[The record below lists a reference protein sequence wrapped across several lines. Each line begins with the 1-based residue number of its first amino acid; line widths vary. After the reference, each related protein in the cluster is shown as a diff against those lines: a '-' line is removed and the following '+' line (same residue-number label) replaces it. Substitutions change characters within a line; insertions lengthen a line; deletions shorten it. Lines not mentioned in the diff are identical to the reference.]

1 MRNGTLAFARAR
13 ARARDLSPFLSLFLF
28 RARALL
34 GSVPAIIP
42 GSRDY
47 AQLPRGTFSRT
58 TPAAATVELAPIWP
72 PPVLSP
78 ALGSNAR
85 AKARSPTLGNTLD
98 RAESRLSARL
108 PRIMDATVTHVNE
121 ACHLHL
127 LRLRLAPSLHVFDPL
142 SDNTSATDPP
152 RTL

>member
-1 MRNGTLAFARAR
+1 MKILITETWNPAEYAKRHPRV
-13 ARARDLSPFLSLFLF
+13 RARDLSPFLSLSFSV

-127 LRLRLAPSLHVFDPL
+127 LRLRRSF
-142 SDNTSATDPP
+142 SP
-152 RTL
+152 RIRSTLG